1 MLTPNIVHYI
11 VAAFKE
17 RKDEL
22 LKEVVTNED
31 GEFGQATFSYDGWLV
46 TAHINVEDGIW
57 FRLEASPEDD
67 IPDSEP
73 AVVLLISPPE
83 DETWR

>member
-1 MLTPNIVHYI
+1 MATPGIVLHLI
-11 VAAFKE
+11 AAFKD

-22 LKEVVTNED
+22 LKEVVTDEG
-31 GEFGQATFSYDGWLV
+31 GEFGQATFGYDGWLV

-73 AVVLLISPPE
+73 SVVLLISPPE